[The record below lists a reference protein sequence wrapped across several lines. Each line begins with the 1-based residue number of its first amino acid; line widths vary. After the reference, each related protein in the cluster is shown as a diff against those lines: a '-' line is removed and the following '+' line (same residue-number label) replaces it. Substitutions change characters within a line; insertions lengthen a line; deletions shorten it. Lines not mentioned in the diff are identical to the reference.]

1 MTLSNTF
8 VFVVL
13 FYTFT
18 VSESFTGV
26 KLWRS
31 DGRDIDKKDEHT
43 NTSRIINQ
51 ETQTNEEEDNTG
63 LVLIWGSLCVILL
76 AACGMFVTMTSRKY
90 TVRQVKEG
98 TDKLTL
104 VENSLCRIKLT
115 ENPLYSIRWGST
127 LPTIPEEDPD
137 EYNVAITGY
146 LTFHKPLRTTPVS
159 DAPTGLKGGEV
170 NH

>member
-1 MTLSNTF
+1 MRPCILYKTF
-8 VFVVL
+8 DC
-13 FYTFT
+13 
-18 VSESFTGV
+18 GQ
-26 KLWRS
+26 
-31 DGRDIDKKDEHT
+31 
-43 NTSRIINQ
+43 N
-51 ETQTNEEEDNTG
+51 
-63 LVLIWGSLCVILL
+63 LIRNYYH
-76 AACGMFVTMTSRKY
+76 FRKY

-159 DAPTGLKGGEV
+159 DAPTGLKGGGGCQSLKTCDCWDQEV
-170 NH
+170 LWELMSICVFYTASWRKPNIDSNSRWNT

>member
-1 MTLSNTF
+1 MRPCILHKTF
-8 VFVVL
+8 DC
-13 FYTFT
+13 
-18 VSESFTGV
+18 GQ
-26 KLWRS
+26 
-31 DGRDIDKKDEHT
+31 
-43 NTSRIINQ
+43 N
-51 ETQTNEEEDNTG
+51 
-63 LVLIWGSLCVILL
+63 LIRNYYH
-76 AACGMFVTMTSRKY
+76 FRKY

-159 DAPTGLKGGEV
+159 DAPTGLKGGRSIIENLWLLRSRGALRINV
-170 NH
+170 HLCILYCVLKKAQYWL